1 MDVGEGVVV
10 HGLFHVDGVQET
22 DAVAELLQHFPA
34 LDEDTA
40 LWIGDYKGGRIGLG
54 STLHQVGLQPEA
66 CFLM

>member
-10 HGLFHVDGVQET
+10 HGFIHVDGVQEP

-34 LDEDTA
+34 LDEDAA
-40 LWIGDYKGGRIGLG
+40 LWIGDYERGRIGLG
-54 STLHQVGLQPEA
+54 STLHQVGFQPEA

>member
-10 HGLFHVDGVQET
+10 HGFFHVDGVQET
-22 DAVAELLQHFPA
+22 DAVAELLQHFSA

-40 LWIGDYKGGRIGLG
+40 LRIGDYKGCRVGLG
-54 STLHQVGLQPEA
+54 STLHQVGFQPEA